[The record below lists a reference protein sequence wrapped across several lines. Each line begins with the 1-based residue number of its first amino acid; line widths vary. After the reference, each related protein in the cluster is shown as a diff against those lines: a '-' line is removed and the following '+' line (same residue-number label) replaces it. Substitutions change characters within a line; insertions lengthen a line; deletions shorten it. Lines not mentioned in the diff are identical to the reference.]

1 MGTHPIFESDFDC
14 LTDKMNSLLCRSVLS
29 QNTKSC
35 MVVKRANSFLVRSSK
50 VPNGTLSLIYQT
62 RTIISGSSLNRK
74 EKLTFEEQELKNK
87 TALYYMLSVALF
99 FLGLGF
105 WSVPLYRAFCESVG
119 MGDSTQLGLKG
130 HDSSKVE
137 TMEPIYEH
145 PIVVR
150 FKASTTSGLPWKFTP
165 CQESIIVYPGET
177 ALAFYT
183 ATNETNEPI
192 IGVSTYNLIPYE
204 IGMYFNKIQCF
215 CFEEQI
221 LNPGESVD
229 MPVFFFIDPDV
240 DEDPNC
246 FNMEAVALNYT
257 FHRVQSMEELPRLPG
272 FEHIKVQKAESL
284 VKPPF

>member
-14 LTDKMNSLLCRSVLS
+14 LTDKMNSLLCRTVLS
-29 QNTKSC
+29 QNTKSS
-35 MVVKRANSFLVRSSK
+35 MMIKRANSFLVRSTK
-50 VPNGTLSLIYQT
+50 LQNGPLFYQK
-62 RTIISGSSLNRK
+62 RTILSGTGLNRK
-74 EKLTFEEQELKNK
+74 ETVNFEEQQLRNK
-87 TALYYMLSVALF
+87 TALYYMMSIMMF

-130 HDSSKVE
+130 HDASKVE

-150 FKASTTSGLPWKFTP
+150 FKAATTTGLPWKFTP

-204 IGMYFNKIQCF
+204 IGQYFNKIQCF

>member
-29 QNTKSC
+29 QNTKSSLL
-35 MVVKRANSFLVRSSK
+35 VRRANSFLVK
-50 VPNGTLSLIYQT
+50 NTKYQFAQSLLAIPK
-62 RTIISGSSLNRK
+62 RTNMFGSNLNRA
-74 EKLTFEEQELKNK
+74 EKLTHAEQDLKNK
-87 TALYYMLSVALF
+87 TALYYMMSICLA

-105 WSVPLYRAFCESVG
+105 WSVPLYRVFCESVG
-119 MGDSTQLGLKG
+119 MGDSTQLGLRG

-137 TMEPIYEH
+137 SMEPIYEH

-150 FKASTTSGLPWKFTP
+150 FKASTTAGLPWKFTP

-183 ATNETNEPI
+183 ATNTTNEPI

-257 FHRVQSMEELPRLPG
+257 FHRVQSVEELPRLPG

>member
-14 LTDKMNSLLCRSVLS
+14 LTDRMNSLLCRTVLS
-29 QNTKSC
+29 QNTKSSIL
-35 MVVKRANSFLVRSSK
+35 VKRATSFLVKSQKESSK
-50 VPNGTLSLIYQT
+50 CLISST
-62 RTIISGSSLNRK
+62 RTMLMGSNLNRK
-74 EKLTFEEQELKNK
+74 EKISFEEQDLKNK
-87 TALYYMLSVALF
+87 TALYYMMSIALF

-119 MGDSTQLGLKG
+119 MGDSTQLGLRG
-130 HDSSKVE
+130 HDASKVE

-150 FKASTTSGLPWKFTP
+150 FKASTTAGLPWKFTP

-183 ATNETNEPI
+183 ATNTTNEPI

-272 FEHIKVQKAESL
+272 YEHIKLQKAESL